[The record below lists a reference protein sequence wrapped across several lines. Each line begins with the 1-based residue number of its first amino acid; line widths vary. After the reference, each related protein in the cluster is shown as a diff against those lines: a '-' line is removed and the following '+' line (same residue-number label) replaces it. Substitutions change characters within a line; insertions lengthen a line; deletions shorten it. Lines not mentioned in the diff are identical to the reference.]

1 MIESITALDLSILDF
16 IRNTLSSPV
25 ADIIMKCLTYSIEYG
40 AMAILVFIVMMF
52 VKKMRKTGFAVMG
65 ATLSVLLFGELILK
79 HIVCRP
85 RPFAVN
91 SAIDIIIK
99 APSGVSFPSSPT
111 ATCFAMATAIYL
123 FHKRLGIIAYVYASL
138 VAFSRMYLYVHYP
151 SDIFGGVI
159 LGICCGIGATALVKL
174 ICKKTENQRE
184 SEAEQ
189 KENKYDGKQKRIRH
203 SGTPSR
209 SHPFASDTHKAF

>member
-91 SAIDIIIK
+91 
-99 APSGVSFPSSPT
+99 
-111 ATCFAMATAIYL
+111 
-123 FHKRLGIIAYVYASL
+123 
-138 VAFSRMYLYVHYP
+138 
-151 SDIFGGVI
+151 
-159 LGICCGIGATALVKL
+159 ALVL
-174 ICKKTENQRE
+174 F
-184 SEAEQ
+184 SAL
-189 KENKYDGKQKRIRH
+189 
-203 SGTPSR
+203 TPSLPPTPVCR
-209 SHPFASDTHKAF
+209 KQCH

>member
-25 ADIIMKCLTYSIEYG
+25 ADIIMKCLSYSIEYG

-85 RPFAVN
+85 RPFVVN

-99 APSGVSFPSSPT
+99 HRRDFRSRQ
-111 ATCFAMATAIYL
+111 ATRRPALLWQRQYICFINDSALSHISMHRWSHFRECTFMYTI
-123 FHKRLGIIAYVYASL
+123 RRM
-138 VAFSRMYLYVHYP
+138 FS
-151 SDIFGGVI
+151 
-159 LGICCGIGATALVKL
+159 
-174 ICKKTENQRE
+174 
-184 SEAEQ
+184 AE
-189 KENKYDGKQKRIRH
+189 
-203 SGTPSR
+203 
-209 SHPFASDTHKAF
+209 

>member
-99 APSGVSFPSSPT
+99 APSGFSFPSSHT

-123 FHKRLGIIAYVYASL
+123 FHKRLGIIAYIYASL

-159 LGICCGIGATALVKL
+159 LGICLSL
-174 ICKKTENQRE
+174 IH
-184 SEAEQ
+184 
-189 KENKYDGKQKRIRH
+189 I
-203 SGTPSR
+203 
-209 SHPFASDTHKAF
+209 

>member
-99 APSGVSFPSSPT
+99 HRRDFRSRQ
-111 ATCFAMATAIYL
+111 ATRRPALLWRRQYICFTKDSALSHISMHRWSHFRECTFMYTI
-123 FHKRLGIIAYVYASL
+123 RRT
-138 VAFSRMYLYVHYP
+138 FS
-151 SDIFGGVI
+151 
-159 LGICCGIGATALVKL
+159 
-174 ICKKTENQRE
+174 
-184 SEAEQ
+184 AE
-189 KENKYDGKQKRIRH
+189 
-203 SGTPSR
+203 
-209 SHPFASDTHKAF
+209 

>member
-99 APSGVSFPSSPT
+99 APSGFSFPSSHT

-123 FHKRLGIIAYVYASL
+123 FHKRLGII
-138 VAFSRMYLYVHYP
+138 AFSRMYLYVHYP

-189 KENKYDGKQKRIRH
+189 KEQ
-203 SGTPSR
+203 
-209 SHPFASDTHKAF
+209 

>member
-1 MIESITALDLSILDF
+1 MLFESITALDLSILDF
-16 IRNTLSSPV
+16 IHNTLSNSV
-25 ADIIMKCLTYSIEYG
+25 MDLIMVCITYSIEYG
-40 AMAILVFIVMMF
+40 AMAILVFIVMMCI
-52 VKKMRKTGFAVMG
+52 KKMRKTGFAVMG

-85 RPFAVN
+85 RPFVIN
-91 SAIDIIIK
+91 GAIELIIK
-99 APSGVSFPSSPT
+99 APSGFSFPSSHT

-123 FHKRLGIIAYVYASL
+123 FHKRLGIIAYIYAAL

-151 SDIFGGVI
+151 SDVIGGII

-174 ICKKTENQRE
+174 ICKKAENQRE

-189 KENKYDGKQKRIRH
+189 KEQ
-203 SGTPSR
+203 
-209 SHPFASDTHKAF
+209 

>member
-1 MIESITALDLSILDF
+1 MLFESITALDLSILDF
-16 IRNTLSSPV
+16 IHNTLSNPV
-25 ADIIMKCLTYSIEYG
+25 MDLIMTCITYSIEYG
-40 AMAILVFIVMMF
+40 AMAILVFIVMMCI
-52 VKKMRKTGFAVMG
+52 KKMRKTGFAVMG

-85 RPFAVN
+85 RPFVIN
-91 SAIDIIIK
+91 GAIELIIK
-99 APSGVSFPSSPT
+99 APSGFSFPSSHT

-123 FHKRLGIIAYVYASL
+123 FHKRLGIIAYIYAAL

-151 SDIFGGVI
+151 SDVIGGII

-174 ICKKTENQRE
+174 ICKKAENQRE

-189 KENKYDGKQKRIRH
+189 KEQ
-203 SGTPSR
+203 
-209 SHPFASDTHKAF
+209 

>member
-85 RPFAVN
+85 RPFTVN
-91 SAIDIIIK
+91 NAIDIIIK
-99 APSGVSFPSSPT
+99 APSGFSFPSSHT
-111 ATCFAMATAIYL
+111 ATCFAMAL
-123 FHKRLGIIAYVYASL
+123 SL
-138 VAFSRMYLYVHYP
+138 IH
-151 SDIFGGVI
+151 I
-159 LGICCGIGATALVKL
+159 
-174 ICKKTENQRE
+174 
-184 SEAEQ
+184 
-189 KENKYDGKQKRIRH
+189 
-203 SGTPSR
+203 
-209 SHPFASDTHKAF
+209 

>member
-52 VKKMRKTGFAVMG
+52 VKKMRKAGFAVMG

-85 RPFAVN
+85 RPFVVN

-99 APSGVSFPSSPT
+99 APSGFSFPSSHT

-123 FHKRLGIIAYVYASL
+123 FHKRLGIIAYIYASL

-189 KENKYDGKQKRIRH
+189 KEQ
-203 SGTPSR
+203 
-209 SHPFASDTHKAF
+209 

>member
-65 ATLSVLLFGELILK
+65 ATLSVLLFGRTYPEAYSLPPTP
-79 HIVCRP
+79 VC
-85 RPFAVN
+85 VN

-99 APSGVSFPSSPT
+99 APSGFRSRQ
-111 ATCFAMATAIYL
+111 ATRRPALLWLRQYICFTKGSALSHISMHRWSHFRECTFMYTI
-123 FHKRLGIIAYVYASL
+123 RRT
-138 VAFSRMYLYVHYP
+138 FS
-151 SDIFGGVI
+151 
-159 LGICCGIGATALVKL
+159 
-174 ICKKTENQRE
+174 
-184 SEAEQ
+184 AE
-189 KENKYDGKQKRIRH
+189 
-203 SGTPSR
+203 
-209 SHPFASDTHKAF
+209 

>member
-99 APSGVSFPSSPT
+99 APSGFSFPSSHT

-123 FHKRLGIIAYVYASL
+123 FHKRLGIIAYIYASL

-151 SDIFGGVI
+151 SDIFGGI
-159 LGICCGIGATALVKL
+159 ALGIGCGIGSAALVKL
-174 ICKKTENQRE
+174 ICKKIDEHKE
-184 SEAEQ
+184 LKAEQ
-189 KENKYDGKQKRIRH
+189 KEQIQ
-203 SGTPSR
+203 
-209 SHPFASDTHKAF
+209 

>member
-85 RPFAVN
+85 RPFVVN

-99 APSGVSFPSSPT
+99 APSGFSFPSSHT

-123 FHKRLGIIAYVYASL
+123 FHKRLGIIAYVYAAL

-151 SDIFGGVI
+151 SDVFCGVI
-159 LGICCGIGATALVKL
+159 IGICCGIGATALLKL
-174 ICKKTENQRE
+174 I
-184 SEAEQ
+184 
-189 KENKYDGKQKRIRH
+189 
-203 SGTPSR
+203 
-209 SHPFASDTHKAF
+209 

>member
-91 SAIDIIIK
+91 SAIDII
-99 APSGVSFPSSPT
+99 
-111 ATCFAMATAIYL
+111 
-123 FHKRLGIIAYVYASL
+123 AYIYASL

-174 ICKKTENQRE
+174 ICKKTENQKE

-189 KENKYDGKQKRIRH
+189 KEQ
-203 SGTPSR
+203 
-209 SHPFASDTHKAF
+209 

>member
-65 ATLSVLLFGELILK
+65 GTLSVLLFGELILK

-85 RPFAVN
+85 RPFVVN
-91 SAIDIIIK
+91 SAIDIK
-99 APSGVSFPSSPT
+99 HRRDFRSRQ
-111 ATCFAMATAIYL
+111 ATRRPALLWRRQYICFINGSALSHISMHRWSHFRECTFMYTI
-123 FHKRLGIIAYVYASL
+123 RRT
-138 VAFSRMYLYVHYP
+138 FS
-151 SDIFGGVI
+151 
-159 LGICCGIGATALVKL
+159 
-174 ICKKTENQRE
+174 
-184 SEAEQ
+184 AE
-189 KENKYDGKQKRIRH
+189 
-203 SGTPSR
+203 
-209 SHPFASDTHKAF
+209 

>member
-79 HIVCRP
+79 LVKDGKTDQLILKHIVCRP
-85 RPFAVN
+85 RPFTVN

-99 APSGVSFPSSPT
+99 APSGFSFPSSHT

-123 FHKRLGIIAYVYASL
+123 FHKRLGIIAYIYASL

-151 SDIFGGVI
+151 SDVFGGVI

-189 KENKYDGKQKRIRH
+189 KEQ
-203 SGTPSR
+203 
-209 SHPFASDTHKAF
+209 

>member
-85 RPFAVN
+85 RPFTVN

-99 APSGVSFPSSPT
+99 APSGFSFPSSHT

-123 FHKRLGIIAYVYASL
+123 FHKRLGIIAYIYASL

-151 SDIFGGVI
+151 SDIIGGI
-159 LGICCGIGATALVKL
+159 ALGIGCGIGSAALVKL
-174 ICKKTENQRE
+174 ISKKIDEHKE
-184 SEAEQ
+184 LKAEQ
-189 KENKYDGKQKRIRH
+189 KEQIQ
-203 SGTPSR
+203 
-209 SHPFASDTHKAF
+209 